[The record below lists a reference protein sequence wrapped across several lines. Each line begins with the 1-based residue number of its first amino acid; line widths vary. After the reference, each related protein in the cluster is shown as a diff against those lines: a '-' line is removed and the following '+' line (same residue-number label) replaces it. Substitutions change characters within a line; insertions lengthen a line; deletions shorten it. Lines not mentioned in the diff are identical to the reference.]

1 MIFLVFQTDNIAPD
15 LVHLMVFP
23 EQSKSKK
30 VQPMTEREI
39 VAQSLT
45 FLLAGYE
52 TTSAVLAFLTHVLA
66 NNDLV
71 QFRLCNEIDEVIKG
85 KEVTYENVHKLPYF
99 DMVIDEVCRLYPTA
113 SM

>member
-1 MIFLVFQTDNIAPD
+1 
-15 LVHLMVFP
+15 MVFP
-23 EQSKSKK
+23 EQEKKSKK
-30 VQPMTEREI
+30 IQPMTEREI

-66 NNDLV
+66 NNDMV